1 MWVAVLEDDS
11 LFGSVVARR
20 PSSAGEGTEEEGGE
34 GGGGGAEGARSGAQG
49 EEGSPDAS
57 DLDGKEDEEVEEEE
71 GKEREEREEG
81 AEREFL
87 RRMEEEHVA
96 AAAPP
101 SSRPVAPAPAPALP
115 VEDKSSST
123 DPWEM
128 VQGSS
133 NLYPASSAS
142 RLRKESGRDA
152 SAKATH
158 EGAKKPKKPK
168 KTKSLSE
175 RVLDAVDACN
185 WPLST
190 EYAETGE
197 YNRLVSAPFPPG
209 DDTDDAVGRDIGRT
223 FPEHPQVIFEF
234 FEFFPPSSFLP
245 SPPILLFFL
254 AHTHA
259 QTSKLPSP
267 SLFRISSDTPTA
279 ARRWPASSARPRSP
293 TPPSATAKVRFLS
306 FI

>member
-49 EEGSPDAS
+49 EEGSPAAS
-57 DLDGKEDEEVEEEE
+57 DLDGMEDEEVEEEE

-96 AAAPP
+96 AAVPP

-158 EGAKKPKKPK
+158 EGAKKPKKSK